1 MKSLYN
7 KKIIIWIIGIILL
20 FFIVVIVNYLLSVKE
35 GYDCAAYLT
44 RYSDLRNAFGSDCN
58 KAFNHWINNGIRENR
73 NSDKDP
79 PVAGPAGAAGA
90 AGAAGPAGPAGPR
103 GDTGPAGIDGRAGPI
118 GPAGIDGI
126 AGIDGRA
133 GPIGPAGIDG
143 IAGING
149 RAGSTGPAGID
160 GVIGP
165 TGPAGIDGINGSIG
179 SNGQGPQG
187 ISRANEYSYFGASS
201 IQTIENFS
209 IMESLSEPMAC
220 LSSPASYM

>member
-44 RYSDLRNAFGSDCN
+44 RYGDLRNALGSDCN
-58 KAFNHWINNGIRENR
+58 RAFDHWIHYGINENR

-79 PVAGPAGAAGA
+79 PVAGPAG
-90 AGAAGPAGPAGPR
+90 PAGPAGIAGIAGPA
-103 GDTGPAGIDGRAGPI
+103 GIAGATGPAGIDGRD
-118 GPAGIDGI
+118 GPAGIDG
-126 AGIDGRA
+126 RR
-133 GPIGPAGIDG
+133 GIDG
-143 IAGING
+143 I
-149 RAGSTGPAGID
+149 AGSTGPAGIA
-160 GVIGP
+160 GP
-165 TGPAGIDGINGSIG
+165 TGPAGINGINGINGSIG
-179 SNGQGPQG
+179 SIGQGPQS